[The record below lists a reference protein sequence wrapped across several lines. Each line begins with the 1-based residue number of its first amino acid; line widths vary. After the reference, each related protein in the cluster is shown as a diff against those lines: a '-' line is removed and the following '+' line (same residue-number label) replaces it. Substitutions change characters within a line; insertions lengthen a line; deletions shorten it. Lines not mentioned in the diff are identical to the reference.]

1 MTVSGDTD
9 LLADEAYPEAPP
21 LLPRDM
27 VAKARV
33 RSISLFIASEIG
45 PLQNTGLDSY
55 FKQAVGP
62 PDPLH
67 LCRGISCMLPSGPV
81 HENGVWNRQIL
92 DFAG

>member
-1 MTVSGDTD
+1 MT
-9 LLADEAYPEAPP
+9 LIWLADEAYPEAPP
-21 LLPRDM
+21 LLPRDI

-55 FKQAVGP
+55 FKQTVGP

-67 LCRGISCMLPSGPV
+67 LCRCTRCMLPSRPV
-81 HENGVWNRQIL
+81 HEDGVWKIQISAL
-92 DFAG
+92 QGS